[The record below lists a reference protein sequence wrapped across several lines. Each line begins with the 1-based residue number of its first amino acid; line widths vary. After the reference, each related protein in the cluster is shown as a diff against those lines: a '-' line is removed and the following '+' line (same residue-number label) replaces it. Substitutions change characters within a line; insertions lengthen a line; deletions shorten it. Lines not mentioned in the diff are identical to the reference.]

1 MVGDRSFTSF
11 ALKSR
16 LNVVI
21 LDVHPT
27 VSLISSSPS
36 PPSLFLPPFV
46 NKIECI
52 TVDHTCESGVL
63 ITPNKKRGE
72 QSWMK

>member
-52 TVDHTCESGVL
+52 TVDHT
-63 ITPNKKRGE
+63 
-72 QSWMK
+72 